1 MAVEMKS
8 YVKTFVGG
16 IVGVVITA
24 NLILPLLNATN
35 QVATQV
41 PLLAAPIVGTVVG
54 AGVLLLIVDMFI

>member
-35 QVATQV
+35 QVAGQV
-41 PLLAAPIVGTVVG
+41 PLLSAPIVGTVVG